1 MIFFPGL
8 PTIMAKW
15 INNGM
20 EMAIESKLW
29 NKKVLF
35 LYGLIREIDKVIRNN
50 INMNGISITDIVVFT
65 LKSTFDGEH
74 EYDRNV
80 AQVSLFTIFLFL
92 KIFYWRCKEAIK
104 QNFLITFLFLFFTYN
119 TCAKPNDPYPCRT
132 GPMQLLK
139 SHVIPRLWHAINM

>member
-8 PTIMAKW
+8 PTIMTKW

-80 AQVSLFTIFLFL
+80 AQVSLYLLF
-92 KIFYWRCKEAIK
+92 FVP
-104 QNFLITFLFLFFTYN
+104 QNFLLTLQGSNKAKLSYSICFTYN
-119 TCAKPNDPYPCRT
+119 TCAKPNDPDPCRT